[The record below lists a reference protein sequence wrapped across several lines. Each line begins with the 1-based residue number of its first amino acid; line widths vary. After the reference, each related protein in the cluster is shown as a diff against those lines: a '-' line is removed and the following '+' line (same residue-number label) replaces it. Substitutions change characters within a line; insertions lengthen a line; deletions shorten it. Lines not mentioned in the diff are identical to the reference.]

1 MRKLLV
7 VSEQAPSDEVVAL
20 LDSNQ
25 WMIDRLHTPDSD
37 PQAIDTSRFLVGL
50 AIFPEHRNPDSER
63 QIQRQIKS
71 LPGIKWI
78 AVLAEERLDSIET
91 KQFIAECLYDFQ
103 VFPLDGAR
111 LSIVL
116 GHAYGMARIERELK
130 RHHEC
135 DLPSRFGLIGHSQ
148 VMLGFY
154 RMLQRAAE
162 SDVSVLING
171 PTGTGK
177 ELAARAIHDHSA
189 RSNAPF
195 VAINCAAI
203 PPTLLQSELFGH
215 ERGSFTNASARKTGY
230 IQTAA
235 GGTLF
240 LDEIGD
246 MPLES
251 QASLLRFLED
261 KIITPVGSTRG
272 QYIDVRVIASTNV
285 ELERAIQER
294 AFRAD
299 LYYRLAFLTVRT
311 PSLDSRGDD
320 IPLLA
325 QHFLAEAVREAGLR
339 DLRISDEAMLML
351 RHYSWPGNVR
361 ELRNVIFQAALSCE
375 SLTIRPED
383 LAIRVDLDQPPPEV
397 GRTMF
402 EHAGQR
408 NGKPFVIG
416 KLRDA
421 REQSEKRNLEFAL
434 ARNSSNITRT
444 AQDLGVS
451 RMTLYRLMAKHGVAR
466 GAATD

>member
-1 MRKLLV
+1 MRKLIV
-7 VSEQAPSDEVVAL
+7 VSEQALPDEVVAL
-20 LDSNQ
+20 LASNQ
-25 WMIDRLHTPDSD
+25 WMVEFFHSQDKD
-37 PQAIDTSRFLVGL
+37 PRTIDTSRLLVGL
-50 AIFPEHRNPDSER
+50 VVFPRHRSPDRER
-63 QIQRQIKS
+63 QLQRQVKS
-71 LPGIKWI
+71 LPTIKWI
-78 AVLAEERLDSIET
+78 AALAEEQLDSIEM
-91 KQFIAECLYDFQ
+91 KQFIAEYLYDFQ
-103 VFPLDGAR
+103 IFPLDGSR
-111 LSIVL
+111 LPIVL
-116 GHAYGMARIERELK
+116 GHAYGMARIEHELK
-130 RHHEC
+130 RHHEG
-135 DLPSRFGLIGHSQ
+135 DFPSRFGLIGHSP

-162 SDVSVLING
+162 SDVPVLING

-177 ELAARAIHDHSA
+177 ELAARAIHEHSA
-189 RSNAPF
+189 RGKGPF

-272 QYIDVRVIASTNV
+272 QYIDVRIIASTNV

-294 AFRAD
+294 TFRAD
-299 LYYRLAFLTVRT
+299 LYYRLAFLTLNT
-311 PSLDSRGDD
+311 PCLSTRGDD

-325 QHFLAEAVREAGLR
+325 RYFLAEVVREAGVR

-351 RHYSWPGNVR
+351 RHYDWPGNVR

-375 SLTIRPED
+375 GLTIHAQDLKIQIDLDHQPAPED
-383 LAIRVDLDQPPPEV
+383 
-397 GRTMF
+397 GRAARQQA
-402 EHAGQR
+402 EQR
-408 NGKPFVIG
+408 TGKPFLVG
-416 KLRDA
+416 TLRDA

-466 GAATD
+466 SAPN